1 MCRWLF
7 LLTCFEVNALSSPK
21 NILGKNASCMLCHHA
36 FNNIY
41 LGNNQWLCLSPFLM
55 YDFRFPHLLWNG
67 RVLHFM
73 LDLLQELSQ
82 CLNHPVSNRA
92 LLSPCNDKR
101 QFIKHYTHFLFPHRV
116 LKWWCHKNEISEI
129 MGFVRIF
136 WKNNI
141 QEAYEPKMS
150 ISGQIVSEMLASYT
164 QKTPYKPF

>member
-1 MCRWLF
+1 MCRWLIS
-7 LLTCFEVNALSSPK
+7 LTSFKVNALSSPK
-21 NILGKNASCMLCHHA
+21 NIWEKNASCMLCHHA

-41 LGNNQWLCLSPFLM
+41 LGNNQWLCLSLFLM

-82 CLNHPVSNRA
+82 CLNHPVSSHA
-92 LLSPCNDKR
+92 LLSPCNDKDI
-101 QFIKHYTHFLFPHRV
+101 IKHYSHFLFPHRV

-136 WKNNI
+136 WKNNV
-141 QEAYEPKMS
+141 QEAYLPKMS
-150 ISGQIVSEMLASYT
+150 ISGQIVSGMLARYT
-164 QKTPYKPF
+164 QKTL